1 MNTDEPASSK
11 RLDSRSS
18 ERVTVMPSTWNARV
32 NHLCSS
38 VFLCGSLLLA
48 AAAQAEVTVKDAWV
62 RGTVPAQK
70 STGAFA
76 TLTSTEDA
84 KLVGAKSPAA
94 KVVEVHESM
103 IHGGMAHMQAVES
116 VALPA
121 GKAVQL
127 KPGGY
132 HVMLIG
138 LTKPIQAGEQV
149 PITFEIEDAK
159 GRRSTVDARAEVRPL
174 GR

>member
-1 MNTDEPASSK
+1 
-11 RLDSRSS
+11 
-18 ERVTVMPSTWNARV
+18 
-32 NHLCSS
+32 
-38 VFLCGSLLLA
+38 LA
-48 AAAQAEVTVKDAWV
+48 TLVLGACTFAAHAEVTVKDAWV

-121 GKAVQL
+121 GQAVQL
-127 KPGGY
+127 KPGSY

-138 LTKPIQAGEQV
+138 LTKPIQAGEKV
-149 PITFEIEDAK
+149 PITFEIEDTK
-159 GRRSTVDARAEVRPL
+159 GHRSTVEARAEVRPL